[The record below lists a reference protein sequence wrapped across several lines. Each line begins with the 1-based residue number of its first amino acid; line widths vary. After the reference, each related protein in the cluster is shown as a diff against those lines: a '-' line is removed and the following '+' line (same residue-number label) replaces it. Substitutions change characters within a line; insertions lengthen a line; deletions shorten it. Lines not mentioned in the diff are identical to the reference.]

1 MYTPSLFLFFF
12 SSSLLLFFSSS
23 SLLLFFSSS
32 LLLFFS
38 SSLFFFLLNT
48 LSLDDQTRYVY
59 ALLHPV
65 LPETYDQT
73 HLRRKSRSMKTQL
86 THRLQRGMTRS
97 HVLSI
102 QHAIR

>member
-1 MYTPSLFLFFF
+1 MYTP
-12 SSSLLLFFSSS
+12 SLLLFFS
-23 SLLLFFSSS
+23 LFLSFKYS
-32 LLLFFS
+32 
-38 SSLFFFLLNT
+38 
-48 LSLDDQTRYVY
+48 LSLSSEYSTIKTRYVY